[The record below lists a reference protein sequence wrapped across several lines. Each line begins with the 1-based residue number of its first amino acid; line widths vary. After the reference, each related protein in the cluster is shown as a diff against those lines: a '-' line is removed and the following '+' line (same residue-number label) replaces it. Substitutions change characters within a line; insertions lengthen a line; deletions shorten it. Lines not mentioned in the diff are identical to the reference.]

1 MKKFSFYIA
10 TAFLAFGFG
19 VSIVYFAVFKRE
31 NNVAIMP
38 IVQTTYGNFRQQP
51 FSADHPTFYSVEPWR
66 NVTPREKIGCKN
78 KLYLKIKKSYLSSDN
93 LESEEELRDYTDYFE
108 TTDCKDIFRTE
119 KVIDLNNDGKKEII
133 IRGIEGSFLCGGTGN
148 CGEWIFEKI
157 GKDYRQLLNAS
168 ALSLTVKK
176 EKTRNYND
184 IFTKGHFS
192 AAETYETTYK
202 FNGKKYIESNCNFVA
217 YSSEDKKSVMT
228 CKEKDKEFQKP

>member
-19 VSIVYFAVFKRE
+19 VCVVYFGIYKNEKTRNGVPFPTKPAYSDFKSEIR
-31 NNVAIMP
+31 NSPP
-38 IVQTTYGNFRQQP
+38 IE
-51 FSADHPTFYSVEPWR
+51 AEPIP
-66 NVTPREKIGCKN
+66 NKATGKTSCKN
-78 KLYLKIKKSYLSSDN
+78 KLYLKIYEAFLNAKESGEEFSD
-93 LESEEELRDYTDYFE
+93 YIE
-108 TTDCKDIFRTE
+108 TTNCEENFRVE
-119 KVIDLNNDGKKEII
+119 KNVDLNNDGKKEII
-133 IRGIEGSFLCGGTGN
+133 IRGIEGSWMCGGTGN

-168 ALSLTVKK
+168 ALSLNVKK

-184 IFTKGHFS
+184 IFTKYHMS
-192 AAETYETTYK
+192 AGETYETTYK
-202 FNGKKYIESNCNFVA
+202 FNGNKYVESNCNYVT